1 MHPKGREGHFGVARA
16 AKQLLPPDT
25 RTGFL
30 HEQKADFFVKFEVPQ
45 RQQLASE
52 RTSLSLFAPAPSSI
66 SFVPLT
72 RNLSLADPSPYPG
85 VDRPLRGNCR
95 FSVLRKAREGAAA
108 CPGPLKMHRVPQE
121 PVFCTAR
128 IFRTT
133 GGPFRYRMPLLYQK
147 SLFCAQGVPE
157 NASRT
162 TGGCSTHRTHIP
174 YHRRPSPVPNEPN
187 ATNGRGKKPLPQTE
201 PSANSSQ
208 MPGKRSLPQTALP
221 VIQQTPEKR
230 GLFPRQHHR
239 QIPHNRN
246 PVAAGK
252 YLFRRRCS
260 HAWI

>member
-1 MHPKGREGHFGVARA
+1 MRYFITNFCGNLELTFVA
-16 AKQLLPPDT
+16 
-25 RTGFL
+25 L
-30 HEQKADFFVKFEVPQ
+30 HRVLKNKCDLFFVFLSVCTT
-45 RQQLASE
+45 LAAVECHS
-52 RTSLSLFAPAPSSI
+52 RTREACSAHRISLPYHRSPFLAPS
-66 SFVPLT
+66 
-72 RNLSLADPSPYPG
+72 A
-85 VDRPLRGNCR
+85 
-95 FSVLRKAREGAAA
+95 
-108 CPGPLKMHRVPQE
+108 
-121 PVFCTAR
+121 
-128 IFRTT
+128 
-133 GGPFRYRMPLLYQK
+133 
-147 SLFCAQGVPE
+147 PE

-162 TGGCSTHRTHIP
+162 TGACFLHRAHIP

-208 MPGKRSLPQTALP
+208 MPGKRPLPQTALLE
-221 VIQQTPEKR
+221 IQQTPEKR

>member
-1 MHPKGREGHFGVARA
+1 MYFSRFV
-16 AKQLLPPDT
+16 LP
-25 RTGFL
+25 L
-30 HEQKADFFVKFEVPQ
+30 
-45 RQQLASE
+45 QQL
-52 RTSLSLFAPAPSSI
+52 SI
-66 SFVPLT
+66 TPVPEK
-72 RNLSLADPSPYPG
+72 P
-85 VDRPLRGNCR
+85 
-95 FSVLRKAREGAAA
+95 VLR
-108 CPGPLKMHRVPQE
+108 
-121 PVFCTAR
+121 TAR

-133 GGPFRYRMPLLYQK
+133 GGCCVPGAPENAPRTREGGFRYRI
-147 SLFCAQGVPE
+147 SLPYHRSPFLAPSAPE

-162 TGGCSTHRTHIP
+162 TGACFAHRTHIP

-208 MPGKRSLPQTALP
+208 MPGKRSLSPDSTTGNP
-221 VIQQTPEKR
+221 TNTRKR

-239 QIPHNRN
+239 QISHNRN